1 MKCNSTKSVDRL
13 RLRSCRLTNASSCS
27 VIAVLSVLV
36 PWAGAAQTPVH
47 HSPSTQKSPL
57 PPTELEK
64 RIAGAR
70 AARDSGDPA
79 AAQLA
84 NERLIAVALRE
95 LAGLRLVEKAYPQA
109 IELYSSS
116 LKFEDASST
125 RLDLGTAEIQAG
137 KFEDAI
143 KQARQVLAADPKDLR
158 ADRVLASALTQNGD
172 YAQAI
177 EPFTRIAQAQPTV
190 ENLYPLAMC
199 LLQTR
204 KPEDKVRGA
213 AVFEQMKQ
221 TVGDSGSLHVLFG
234 RAYRD
239 ADDMPSAIREFQRAV
254 AIDPRTPHAHYFLGL
269 AQLFLKDWKPTPEAE
284 AELRKEVEAYPH
296 DYLANYMLGFLTSG
310 ERRYDESNVYLKA
323 ASEINPSAPEPFLYM
338 GLNAYSQDDMKRSE
352 EMLRKAV
359 ELTGKDEARSNYQI
373 RRAYV
378 DLGRILAT
386 SGRKDESEIYLTK
399 ARDLQNMTMVE
410 SQQRVA
416 SIMLSGGAGSAAA
429 VVPLSRQQET
439 QAAPL
444 LPTSV
449 DIVARVD
456 PAANGATNLT
466 PEQRSAVEAQEN
478 ELRSVL
484 GLAFNDLGT
493 SEAIRGE
500 YARALGYYQQ
510 AERWDGTLP
519 GLEKN
524 LGQCAFRAGDYP
536 EAVRGLSQALK
547 EQPEAVA
554 LRAQLGMSYFA
565 TNQYAPAARTF
576 APLGV
581 RGMHDSETGYAWAA
595 SLAHTGDMKNATEVL
610 TAFESEE
617 RPEDALLL
625 IGQLWTEI
633 GDYARATSTLQRA
646 LAANPSL
653 VKAHFYSGLAYI
665 RWEHWPEAAKE
676 FQAELDL
683 SPSDPDAQ
691 YHLGFVYKQQAKTD
705 EAVALFRQVVAAH
718 PDYANAQ
725 YELGKI
731 LLDRGQA
738 SDAVRY
744 LEAAARLQPQTD
756 YLHYQLQA
764 AYRKENRIADAD
776 RELEIYKQIK
786 AASRDRAAEAV
797 KSNP

>member
-1 MKCNSTKSVDRL
+1 MKRSSSISVDLL
-13 RLRSCRLTNASSCS
+13 RLRSYRSATASRSA
-27 VIAVLSVLV
+27 IAVLSVLV
-36 PWAGAAQTPVH
+36 PCAGLAQTQVR
-47 HSPSTQKSPL
+47 HSPSTQGAAPA
-57 PPTELEK
+57 PTELDK
-64 RIAGAR
+64 RLAAAR

-84 NERLIAVALRE
+84 NERLIAVALSE
-95 LAGLRLVEKAYPQA
+95 LARLRMAEQAYPQA
-109 IELYSSS
+109 VELYSSS
-116 LKFEDASST
+116 LHFKDVSGT

-143 KQARQVLAADPKDLR
+143 KQAKQVLAADPNDLR
-158 ADRVLASALTQNGD
+158 ATRVLASALTQNGD
-172 YAQAI
+172 YAQAV
-177 EPFTRIAQAQPTV
+177 EPFTRIAHAQPSV

-204 KPEDKVRGA
+204 KPEDKVRAA
-213 AVFEQMKQ
+213 AVFDQMKQ
-221 TVGDSGSLHVLFG
+221 IAGDSGSLHVLFG

-269 AQLFLKDWKPTPEAE
+269 AQLYLKDWKPTPEAE
-284 AELRKEVEAYPH
+284 AELRKEVELYPH
-296 DYLANYMLGFLTSG
+296 DYLANYMLGFLISG
-310 ERRYDESNVYLKA
+310 ERRYDESNAYLKA
-323 ASEINPSAPEPFLYM
+323 AAEINPSAPEPFLYL
-338 GLNAYSQDDMKRSE
+338 GLNAYSQDDMKRAE

-359 ELTGKDEARSNYQI
+359 LLTGNDEARSNYQI

-399 ARDLQNMTMVE
+399 ARNLQNKTME
-410 SQQRVA
+410 QSQQQVA
-416 SIMLSGGAGSAAA
+416 SIAGSGSIAG
-429 VVPLSRQQET
+429 VVPLSRQQEI
-439 QAAPL
+439 QSAPL
-444 LPTSV
+444 PQTSA
-449 DIVARVD
+449 DLVARVD
-456 PAANGATNLT
+456 PAANNLT
-466 PEQRSAVEAQEN
+466 PEQRAAVEAEEN
-478 ELRSVL
+478 ELRAVL

-493 SEAIRGE
+493 SEAIRRE
-500 YARALGYYQQ
+500 YPRALGYYQQ
-510 AERWDGTLP
+510 AERWDSTLP

-524 LGQCAFRAGDYP
+524 LGQCAFRAEDYP
-536 EAVRGLSQALK
+536 EAIRGLSKALTQ
-547 EQPEAVA
+547 EPEKAA

-565 TNQYAPAARTF
+565 TNQYSQAAQTF
-576 APLGV
+576 APLGA
-581 RGMHDSETGYAWAA
+581 RGMRDSETGYAWAA
-595 SLAHTGDMKNATEVL
+595 SLAHTGDMKNASEVL
-610 TAFESEE
+610 VAFESEA
-617 RPEDALLL
+617 RPDDTLLL

-633 GDYARATSTLQRA
+633 GDYARAVSTLQRS
-646 LAANPSL
+646 LASNPSL
-653 VKAHFYSGLAYI
+653 AKAHFYSGLAYI
-665 RWEHWPEAAKE
+665 RWEHWPEAARE
-676 FQAELDL
+676 FQSELNL
-683 SPSDPDAQ
+683 SPGDPDAQ
-691 YHLGFVYKQQAKTD
+691 YHLGFVYMQQSKTD
-705 EAVALFRQVVAAH
+705 EAATLFRQVVAAH
-718 PDYANAQ
+718 PNYFNAQ
-725 YELGKI
+725 YQLGKI

>member
-1 MKCNSTKSVDRL
+1 MKCNSPKSVDLL
-13 RLRSCRLTNASSCS
+13 RLRAYLSATAACS
-27 VIAVLSVLV
+27 AIALSVLV
-36 PWAGAAQTPVH
+36 PGVGLAQTQAR
-47 HSPSTQKSPL
+47 HSPSTQKEAPAQN
-57 PPTELEK
+57 ELDK
-64 RIAGAR
+64 RLAAAS

-79 AAQLA
+79 AAELA
-84 NERLIAVALRE
+84 NERVIAVALSE
-95 LAGLRLVEKAYPQA
+95 LARLRMAEQAYPQA
-109 IELYSSS
+109 VELYSSS
-116 LKFEDASST
+116 LHFEDVPGT

-143 KQARQVLAADPKDLR
+143 KQAKQVLAANPNDLR
-158 ADRVLASALTQNGD
+158 ATRVLASALTQNGD
-172 YAQAI
+172 YAQAV
-177 EPFTRIAQAQPTV
+177 EPFTKIAQAQPSV

-204 KPEDKVRGA
+204 KPEDKVRAA

-221 TVGDSGSLHVLFG
+221 IAGDSGSLHVLFG

-284 AELRKEVEAYPH
+284 AELRKEAEIYPH
-296 DYLANYMLGFLTSG
+296 DYLANYMLGFLISG
-310 ERRYDESNVYLKA
+310 ERRYDESNTYLKVA
-323 ASEINPSAPEPFLYM
+323 AEINPSAPEPFLYL
-338 GLNAYSQDDMKRSE
+338 GLNAYSQDDMKRAE

-359 ELTGKDEARSNYQI
+359 VLTGNDEARSNYQI

-399 ARDLQNMTMVE
+399 ARNLQNKTME
-410 SQQRVA
+410 QSQQQVA
-416 SIMLSGGAGSAAA
+416 SIAGSGSIAG
-429 VVPLSRQQET
+429 VVPLSRQQEN
-439 QAAPL
+439 QSAPL
-444 LPTSV
+444 PQTST
-449 DIVARVD
+449 DLVARVD
-456 PAANGATNLT
+456 PAANNLT
-466 PEQRSAVEAQEN
+466 TEQRTAAEAEEN
-478 ELRSVL
+478 ELRAIL

-493 SEAIRGE
+493 SEAIRRK
-500 YARALGYYQQ
+500 YPRALGYYQQ
-510 AERWDGTLP
+510 AERWDSTLP

-524 LGQCAFRAGDYP
+524 LGQCAFRAEDYP
-536 EAVRGLSQALK
+536 EAIRGLSKALK
-547 EQPEAVA
+547 QEPEKPA

-565 TNQYAPAARTF
+565 TNQYAQAAQTF
-576 APLGV
+576 APLGA

-595 SLAHTGDMKNATEVL
+595 SLAHTGDTKNASEVL
-610 TAFESEE
+610 VAFESEAH
-617 RPEDALLL
+617 PNDTLLL

-633 GDYARATSTLQRA
+633 GDYARAISTLQRS
-646 LAANPSL
+646 LASNPSL
-653 VKAHFYSGLAYI
+653 PKAHFYSGLAYI

-676 FQAELDL
+676 FQSELNL
-683 SPSDPDAQ
+683 SPGDPDAQ
-691 YHLGFVYKQQAKTD
+691 YHLGFVYMQQSKTD
-705 EAVALFRQVVAAH
+705 EAATLFRQVVAAH
-718 PDYANAQ
+718 PDYFNAQ
-725 YELGKI
+725 YQLGKI
-731 LLDRGQA
+731 LLDRGQP

-764 AYRKENRIADAD
+764 AYRKENRIVDAD

>member
-1 MKCNSTKSVDRL
+1 MKCNTIKSVDHL
-13 RLRSCRLTNASSCS
+13 RLRSYRFAPAPCS
-27 VIAVLSVLV
+27 AIAVLSLFVPCTVL
-36 PWAGAAQTPVH
+36 AQTQVR
-47 HSPSTQKSPL
+47 HSPSTQKTAHA
-57 PPTELEK
+57 PTELDK
-64 RIAGAR
+64 RLAAAR

-79 AAQLA
+79 VAQIA
-84 NERLIAVALRE
+84 NERLIAIALSE
-95 LAGLRLVEKAYPQA
+95 LARLRMAEQAYPQA
-109 IELYSSS
+109 VELYNTS
-116 LKFEDASST
+116 LQFEDVPGT

-137 KFEDAI
+137 KFDDAI
-143 KQARQVLAADPKDLR
+143 KQAKQVLAADPNDLR
-158 ADRVLASALTQNGD
+158 ATRVLASALTQNGD
-172 YAQAI
+172 YAQAV
-177 EPFTRIAQAQPTV
+177 EPFTRIAHAQPSV
-190 ENLYPLAMC
+190 ENFYPLAMC

-204 KPEDKVRGA
+204 KPEDKVRAA

-221 TVGDSGSLHVLFG
+221 IAGDSGSLHVLFG

-284 AELRKEVEAYPH
+284 AELRKEVEIDPH
-296 DYLANYMLGFLTSG
+296 DYLANYMLGFLISG

-323 ASEINPSAPEPFLYM
+323 AAQINPSAPEPFLYL
-338 GLNAYSQDDMKRSE
+338 GLNAYSQDDMNRAE

-359 ELTGKDEARSNYQI
+359 LLTGNDEARSNYQI

-399 ARDLQNMTMVE
+399 ARNLQNKTME
-410 SQQRVA
+410 QSQQQVA
-416 SIMLSGGAGSAAA
+416 SIAGSGSIAG
-429 VVPLSRQQET
+429 VVPLSRQQEN
-439 QAAPL
+439 QSAPL
-444 LPTSV
+444 TQTSA
-449 DIVARVD
+449 DLVARVD
-456 PAANGATNLT
+456 PAIMSASNLT
-466 PEQRSAVEAQEN
+466 SEQRAAVEAEEN

-493 SEAIRGE
+493 SEAIRKE
-500 YARALGYYQQ
+500 YPRALGYYQQ

-524 LGQCAFRAGDYP
+524 LGQCAFLAEDYP
-536 EAVRGLSQALK
+536 EAIRGLSKALK
-547 EQPEAVA
+547 QEPEKAA

-565 TNQYAPAARTF
+565 TNQYAQAAQTF
-576 APLGV
+576 APLGA
-581 RGMHDSETGYAWAA
+581 RGMHDGETGYAWAA
-595 SLAHTGDMKNATEVL
+595 SLAHTGDMKAASEVL
-610 TAFESEE
+610 LAFESET
-617 RPEDALLL
+617 RPDDTLLL

-633 GDYARATSTLQRA
+633 GDYARAISTLQRS
-646 LAANPSL
+646 LASNPSL
-653 VKAHFYSGLAYI
+653 AKAHFYSGLAYI

-676 FQAELDL
+676 FQSELNL
-683 SPSDPDAQ
+683 SPGDPDAQ
-691 YHLGFVYKQQAKTD
+691 YHLGFVYMQQSKTD
-705 EAVALFRQVVAAH
+705 DAATLFRQVVAAH
-718 PDYANAQ
+718 PNYFNAQ
-725 YELGKI
+725 YQLGKI

-738 SDAVRY
+738 SDALRY

-786 AASRDRAAEAV
+786 ATSRDRAAEAV

>member
-1 MKCNSTKSVDRL
+1 MKCNTTKSVDPL
-13 RLRSCRLTNASSCS
+13 RLRSYRSTTASCS
-27 VIAVLSVLV
+27 AIVVLSMLV
-36 PWAGAAQTPVH
+36 PCAALPQTQLR
-47 HSPSTQKSPL
+47 HSPSTQKTARE
-57 PPTELEK
+57 PTELDK
-64 RIAGAR
+64 RLAAAR

-84 NERLIAVALRE
+84 NERLIAVALSE
-95 LAGLRLVEKAYPQA
+95 LARLRMAEQAYPQA
-109 IELYSSS
+109 VELYNTS
-116 LKFEDASST
+116 LQFEDVSST

-137 KFEDAI
+137 KFDDAI
-143 KQARQVLAADPKDLR
+143 KQAKQVLAADPNDLR
-158 ADRVLASALTQNGD
+158 ATRVLASALTQNGD
-172 YAQAI
+172 YAKAV
-177 EPFTRIAQAQPTV
+177 EPFTRIAHAQPSV

-204 KPEDKVRGA
+204 KPEDKVRAA

-221 TVGDSGSLHVLFG
+221 IAGDSGSLHVLFG

-284 AELRKEVEAYPH
+284 AELRKEVEIYPH
-296 DYLANYMLGFLTSG
+296 DYLANYMLGFLISG
-310 ERRYDESNVYLKA
+310 ERRYDESNVHLKA
-323 ASEINPSAPEPFLYM
+323 AAAINPSAPEPFLYL
-338 GLNAYSQDDMKRSE
+338 GLNAYSQDEMKSAE

-359 ELTGKDEARSNYQI
+359 VLTGDDEARSNYQI

-386 SGRKDESEIYLTK
+386 SGRKEESEIYLTK
-399 ARDLQNMTMVE
+399 ARNLQNKTME
-410 SQQRVA
+410 QSQQQVA
-416 SIMLSGGAGSAAA
+416 SIVGSGSIAG
-429 VVPLSRQQET
+429 VVPLSRQQEN
-439 QAAPL
+439 QSAPL
-444 LPTSV
+444 PQTSA
-449 DIVARVD
+449 DLVARVD
-456 PAANGATNLT
+456 PAVMSASNLT
-466 PEQRSAVEAQEN
+466 SEQRAAVEAEEN

-493 SEAIRGE
+493 SEAIRRE
-500 YARALGYYQQ
+500 YPRALGYYQQ
-510 AERWDGTLP
+510 AERWDSTLP

-524 LGQCAFRAGDYP
+524 LGQCAFRAENYP
-536 EAVRGLSQALK
+536 EAIRGLSKALK
-547 EQPEAVA
+547 QDPEKAA

-565 TNQYAPAARTF
+565 TNQYAQATQTF
-576 APLGV
+576 APLGT
-581 RGMHDSETGYAWAA
+581 RGMHDGETGYAWAA
-595 SLAHTGDMKNATEVL
+595 SLAHTGDMKTASEVL
-610 TAFESEE
+610 LAFESEA
-617 RPEDALLL
+617 RPDDTLLL

-633 GDYARATSTLQRA
+633 GDYARAISTLQRS
-646 LAANPSL
+646 LASNPSL
-653 VKAHFYSGLAYI
+653 AKAHFYSGLAYI

-676 FQAELDL
+676 FQAELNL
-683 SPSDPDAQ
+683 SPGDPDAQ
-691 YHLGFVYKQQAKTD
+691 YHLGFVYMQQSKTD
-705 EAVALFRQVVAAH
+705 EAATLFRQVVAAH
-718 PDYANAQ
+718 PDYFNAQ
-725 YELGKI
+725 YQLGKI
-731 LLDRGQA
+731 LLDKGQA

-786 AASRDRAAEAV
+786 AASRDRAAEAI

>member
-1 MKCNSTKSVDRL
+1 MKCNSPKSVDPL
-13 RLRSCRLTNASSCS
+13 RLRAYLSATASCS
-27 VIAVLSVLV
+27 AIALSVLV
-36 PWAGAAQTPVH
+36 PGVGLAQTQAR
-47 HSPSTQKSPL
+47 HSPSTQKAAPAQN
-57 PPTELEK
+57 ELDK
-64 RIAGAR
+64 RLAAAR

-79 AAQLA
+79 AAELA
-84 NERLIAVALRE
+84 NERVIAVALSE
-95 LAGLRLVEKAYPQA
+95 LARLRMAEQAYPQA
-109 IELYSSS
+109 VELYSSS
-116 LKFEDASST
+116 LHFEDVPAT

-143 KQARQVLAADPKDLR
+143 KQAKQVLAVNPNDLR
-158 ADRVLASALTQNGD
+158 ATRVLASALTQNGD
-172 YAQAI
+172 YAQAV
-177 EPFTRIAQAQPTV
+177 EPFTKIAQAQPSV

-204 KPEDKVRGA
+204 KPEDKVRAA

-221 TVGDSGSLHVLFG
+221 IAGDSGSLHVLFG

-284 AELRKEVEAYPH
+284 AELRKEAEIYPH
-296 DYLANYMLGFLTSG
+296 DYLANYMLGFLISG
-310 ERRYDESNVYLKA
+310 ERRYDESNSYLKA
-323 ASEINPSAPEPFLYM
+323 AAEINPSAPEPFLYL
-338 GLNAYSQDDMKRSE
+338 GLNAYSQDDMKRAE

-359 ELTGKDEARSNYQI
+359 VLTGNDEARSNYQI

-399 ARDLQNMTMVE
+399 ARNLQNKTME
-410 SQQRVA
+410 QSQQQVA
-416 SIMLSGGAGSAAA
+416 SIAGSGSIAG
-429 VVPLSRQQET
+429 VVPLSRQQES
-439 QAAPL
+439 QSAPL
-444 LPTSV
+444 PQTSA
-449 DIVARVD
+449 DLLARVD
-456 PAANGATNLT
+456 PAANNLT
-466 PEQRSAVEAQEN
+466 PEQRAAVEAEEN
-478 ELRSVL
+478 ELRAIL

-493 SEAIRGE
+493 SEAIRKE
-500 YARALGYYQQ
+500 YSRALGYYQQ
-510 AERWDGTLP
+510 AERWDSTLP

-524 LGQCAFRAGDYP
+524 LGQCAFRAEDYP
-536 EAVRGLSQALK
+536 EAIRGLSKALQQ
-547 EQPEAVA
+547 EPEKPA

-565 TNQYAPAARTF
+565 TNQYAQAAQTL
-576 APLGV
+576 APLGA
-581 RGMHDSETGYAWAA
+581 RGMHDSQTGYAWAA
-595 SLAHTGDMKNATEVL
+595 SLAHTGDMKNASEVL
-610 TAFESEE
+610 AAFESET
-617 RPEDALLL
+617 RPDDTLLL

-633 GDYARATSTLQRA
+633 GDYARALSTLQRS
-646 LAANPSL
+646 LASNPSL
-653 VKAHFYSGLAYI
+653 AKAHFYSGLAYI
-665 RWEHWPEAAKE
+665 RWEHWPEAARE
-676 FQAELDL
+676 FQSELNL

-691 YHLGFVYKQQAKTD
+691 YHLGFVYMQQSKTD
-705 EAVALFRQVVAAH
+705 EAATLFRQVVAAH
-718 PDYANAQ
+718 PNYFNAQ
-725 YELGKI
+725 YQLGKI

-786 AASRDRAAEAV
+786 AASRDRATEAV